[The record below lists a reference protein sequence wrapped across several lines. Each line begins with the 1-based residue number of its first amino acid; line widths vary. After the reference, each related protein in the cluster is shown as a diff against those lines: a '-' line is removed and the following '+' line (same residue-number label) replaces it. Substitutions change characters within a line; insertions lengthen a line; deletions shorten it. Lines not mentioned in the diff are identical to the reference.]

1 MKNSNKSFRQ
11 AGLWILVWFLV
22 LGMLIAGLGY
32 WEWGLLK
39 GSLNEFPQRVPDAQ
53 WVNEIE
59 LCLRTV
65 SLRVALILAGSWAVI
80 GFLLWLSLRSVI
92 RRQVAGDAPV
102 VPPGSVSAKKE
113 SLVRQ
118 EPSPEDKKR
127 EAQRDQR
134 RSLHLLSLLQRE
146 GRLVDFLQEDL
157 HAYDDAQIGSAVRGI
172 QEACSESLKKYV
184 APAPVIDK
192 EEGESITVEEGFD
205 ANAIRLT
212 GNVSGR
218 PPFKGILQHR
228 GWRTAGLNL
237 PTLSGSP
244 DPAIIAPAEVEIQ

>member
-1 MKNSNKSFRQ
+1 M
-11 AGLWILVWFLV
+11 VWFLV
-22 LGMLIAGLGY
+22 LGVVMAGLGY

-39 GSLNEFPQRVPDAQ
+39 GGLNEFQQRVHDAQ
-53 WVNEIE
+53 LLNEIE

-65 SLRVALILAGSWAVI
+65 SLKVALVLAGSWAVI

-102 VPPGSVSAKKE
+102 IPPGSVSAKKQ
-113 SLVRQ
+113 SSVHQ

-127 EAQRDQR
+127 ETQRDQR

-157 HAYDDAQIGSAVRGI
+157 HAYDDAQIGVAVRGI
-172 QEACSESLKKYV
+172 QEACRESLKKYV

-192 EEGESITVEEGFD
+192 EEGELITVDDGFD

-228 GWRTAGLNL
+228 GWRSAGLAL

-244 DPAIIAPAEVEIQ
+244 DPAIIAPAEVEIE

>member
-1 MKNSNKSFRQ
+1 MKKSNKSSLQ

-22 LGMLIAGLGY
+22 VGVVIAGLGY

-39 GSLNEFPQRVPDAQ
+39 GGLNEFQQRVHDAQ
-53 WVNEIE
+53 LLNEIE
-59 LCLRTV
+59 LCLKTV
-65 SLRVALILAGSWAVI
+65 SLKVALVLAGSFAVI

-92 RRQVAGDAPV
+92 RRQVAKDALV
-102 VPPGSVSAKKE
+102 VPPVSVSAKKE

-157 HAYDDAQIGSAVRGI
+157 QAYEDAQIGAAVRGI
-172 QEACSESLKKYV
+172 QEACRESLKKYV

-192 EEGESITVEEGFD
+192 EEGESITVDEGFD

-228 GWRTAGLNL
+228 GWRSVGLNL
-237 PTLSGSP
+237 PSLSGSS